1 MVDVKAL
8 VTKAQDGD
16 SEAFEQLVLMYQ
28 DRVYGLCYR
37 MSGNY
42 ADAQDLAQEAFVR
55 AYRALGK
62 FRLEADFGTYLHKI
76 AVNLCISFRQRNHN
90 ELSLDDPVST
100 EEGPLTRQVA
110 DRGQQPEEMV
120 EESEFRNLI
129 REGLSTL
136 AREHQAVLVLREMEA
151 LSYEEIAVSL
161 GVAPGTVKSR
171 LSRAREALKKSVSQ
185 LASKKGLDLPGIK
198 VR

>member
-1 MVDVKAL
+1 MADVNVL
-8 VTKAQDGD
+8 VAKAQNGDG
-16 SEAFEQLVLMYQ
+16 EAFEQLVLIYQ
-28 DRVYGLCYR
+28 DRIYGLCYR
-37 MSGNY
+37 MSGNH

-62 FRLEADFGTYLHKI
+62 FRREADFGTYLHRI

-90 ELSLDDPVST
+90 ELSLDDPVAT
-100 EEGPLTRQVA
+100 EEGHLPRQVA
-110 DRGQQPEEMV
+110 DRGRQPEEML
-120 EESEFRNLI
+120 EEAEFGNLV
-129 REGLSTL
+129 REALSVL

-151 LSYEEIAVSL
+151 LSYEEIAASL

-185 LASKKGLDLPGIK
+185 LARKKGLDLPGM
-198 VR
+198 